1 MDTTTSRPRD
11 FEGAPGNTV
20 RSPYSDR
27 ELEAMVADLE
37 SELVERKASL
47 RKAPASKGPIEK
59 IRQAVCAFANDL
71 PGHGRPGVVF
81 VGVRDDG
88 TPSGIEITDRLL
100 QRLADIKTDGNTVPP
115 PVLRTLAGSDVRAVG
130 CSSCALARANL
141 SRSAP
146 SSAATWRSSWS
157 SRRMLLLCARAH
169 NRKSGSGWV
178 PAGPCQC
185 LQEDADPEREAAASR
200 RSFRC
205 PTRSQR
211 APLADLDLS
220 LAESMRVLGLVQRFG
235 MRISIAAGIA
245 S

>member
-1 MDTTTSRPRD
+1 M
-11 FEGAPGNTV
+11 

-47 RKAPASKGPIEK
+47 RKAPASKGPIKK

-115 PVLRTLAGSDVRAVG
+115 PVMSVTKRTLIPNPA
-130 CSSCALARANL
+130 
-141 SRSAP
+141 SRSSPTGYSAP
-146 SSAATWRSSWS
+146 
-157 SRRMLLLCARAH
+157 
-169 NRKSGSGWV
+169 
-178 PAGPCQC
+178 
-185 LQEDADPEREAAASR
+185 
-200 RSFRC
+200 
-205 PTRSQR
+205 
-211 APLADLDLS
+211 
-220 LAESMRVLGLVQRFG
+220 
-235 MRISIAAGIA
+235 
-245 S
+245 